1 MITLSIFLQTAN
13 SSGIAS
19 FLPFILIMIVIY
31 FFMIRPQ
38 INKQKAEE
46 EFQNKLQKG
55 NKVITIGGIH
65 GKIVGIKESKII
77 LEISEKTQIVIDRQ
91 SISREKSKQE
101 NKK

>member
-1 MITLSIFLQTAN
+1 MIILSIFLQTTN
-13 SSGIAS
+13 SGGIAS
-19 FLPFILIMIVIY
+19 FLPFILIMVVIY

-38 INKQKAEE
+38 INRQKAEE
-46 EFQNKLQKG
+46 DFQNKLQKG

-65 GKIVGIKESKII
+65 GKIVNIKESKII

-91 SISREKSKQE
+91 SISREKSKKE

>member
-1 MITLSIFLQTAN
+1 MIISSIFLQATN

-38 INKQKAEE
+38 INRQKAEE

-55 NKVITIGGIH
+55 NKIITIGGIH
-65 GKIVGIKESKII
+65 GKIVSIKESNII

-91 SISREKSKQE
+91 SISREKSKKE

>member
-1 MITLSIFLQTAN
+1 MIISSIFLQATN

-38 INKQKAEE
+38 INRQKAEE

-55 NKVITIGGIH
+55 NKIITIGGIH
-65 GKIVGIKESKII
+65 GIIVRIQESNII

-91 SISREKSKQE
+91 SISREKSIKE